1 MDLSA
6 NLHLTQKGEDE
17 VKHRA
22 YKLSMKKRSVLILLD
37 KPKPL
42 DQVLAKSVFPK
53 NEVIEEIEALIQDG
67 FIASSGAVTAPRPS
81 ASISPAAA
89 PASVPVAGGTFDL
102 DDEIIVSE
110 AKFMLTDFSVDSFGT
125 QSQLFVDAIRACKKV
140 QDVRLCLSGILAATE
155 KQCPNRVPILLGLIN
170 EINETA

>member
-17 VKHRA
+17 VKRRA
-22 YKLSMKKRSVLILLD
+22 YKLSMRKRSVLILLD
-37 KPKPL
+37 KPKPI
-42 DQVLAKSVFPK
+42 DHVLAKSVFPQ

-67 FIASSGAVTAPRPS
+67 FIASSGAVAAPRP
-81 ASISPAAA
+81 AAPISPVAA
-89 PASVPVAGGTFDL
+89 PAVSPVSNESFNL

-125 QSQLFVDAIRACKKV
+125 QSQVFVDAIRACKKV

-155 KQCPNRVPILLGLIN
+155 KQCPNRVPVLLGLIN

>member
-6 NLHLTQKGEDE
+6 NLNLTQKGEDE
-17 VKHRA
+17 VKRRA
-22 YKLSMKKRSVLILLD
+22 YKLSMRKRSVLILLD
-37 KPKPL
+37 KPKPVE
-42 DQVLAKSVFPK
+42 QVLAKCVFPR

-67 FIASSGAVTAPRPS
+67 FISLGGDVNAVR
-81 ASISPAAA
+81 PAAPVLPTA
-89 PASVPVAGGTFDL
+89 APVAGGTFHL

-125 QSQLFVDAIRACKKV
+125 QSQGFVDAIRACKKV

-155 KQCPNRVPILLGLIN
+155 KQCPNRLPVLLGLIK

>member
-6 NLHLTQKGEDE
+6 NLNLTQKGEDE
-17 VKHRA
+17 VKRRA
-22 YKLSMKKRSVLILLD
+22 YKLSMRKRSVLILLD
-37 KPKPL
+37 KPKPVE
-42 DQVLAKSVFPK
+42 QVLTKCVFPR

-67 FIASSGAVTAPRPS
+67 FISLGGGGDVNAAR
-81 ASISPAAA
+81 PAAPVPQAVA
-89 PASVPVAGGTFDL
+89 PAASGTFHL

-125 QSQLFVDAIRACKKV
+125 QSQGFVDAIRACKKV

-155 KQCPNRVPILLGLIN
+155 KQCPNRLPVLLGLIK

>member
-1 MDLSA
+1 VDLSA

-42 DQVLAKSVFPK
+42 NHVLAKSVFPR
-53 NEVIEEIEALIQDG
+53 NEAIEEIEALIQDG
-67 FIASSGAVTAPRPS
+67 FIASRGAIAALRPAAP
-81 ASISPAAA
+81 ISPAVV
-89 PASVPVAGGTFDL
+89 PAVLSVADATFDL

-110 AKFMLTDFSVDSFGT
+110 AKFMLTDFLVDSFGT
-125 QSQLFVDAIRACKKV
+125 QSQPFVDAIRACKKV
-140 QDVRLCLSGILAATE
+140 QDIRLCLSGILAATE
-155 KQCPNRVPILLGLIN
+155 KQCPNRIPVLLGLIK

>member
-6 NLHLTQKGEDE
+6 SLNLTQKGEDE
-17 VKHRA
+17 VKRRA

-42 DQVLAKSVFPK
+42 DHVLAKSVFPR

-67 FIASSGAVTAPRPS
+67 FIASSGAVAAPRPL
-81 ASISPAAA
+81 APISP
-89 PASVPVAGGTFDL
+89 VVADGAFDL

-125 QSQLFVDAIRACKKV
+125 QSQVFVDAIRACKKV
-140 QDVRLCLSGILAATE
+140 QDIRLCLSEILAATE
-155 KQCPNRVPILLGLIN
+155 KQCPNRIPVLLGLIN

>member
-37 KPKPL
+37 KPKPVEH
-42 DQVLAKSVFPK
+42 VLAKSVFPR
-53 NEVIEEIEALIQDG
+53 NEVLEELEGLIQDG
-67 FIASSGAVTAPRPS
+67 FISLGGEVIVRP
-81 ASISPAAA
+81 AATVSPAV
-89 PASVPVAGGTFDL
+89 PSVSNEKLHL

-125 QSQLFVDAIRACKKV
+125 QSQAFVDAIRACKKV
-140 QDVRLCLSGILAATE
+140 QDIRLCLSGILAATE
-155 KQCPNRVPILLGLIN
+155 KQCPNRVPVLLGLIN